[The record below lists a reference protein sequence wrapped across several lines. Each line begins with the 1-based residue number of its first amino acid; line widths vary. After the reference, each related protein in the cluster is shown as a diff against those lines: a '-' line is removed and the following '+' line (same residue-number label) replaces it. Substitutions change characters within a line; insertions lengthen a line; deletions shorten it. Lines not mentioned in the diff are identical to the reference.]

1 MSFLGLAFLCR
12 LDAQPNA
19 MCFPIISSGER
30 FRYGFS
36 RLARLRKIARKTG
49 CPVLFFGCPAQS
61 CATFACGKLLF
72 ATFRCLGKLVV
83 KQERV
88 LKMLVLHSILD
99 HTWVQCVGHTCSHG
113 PRFPQK
119 ESEHEKRHVQAQKH
133 EPVDGLRL
141 ARSNFK
147 YLRRWRQQVVLRC
160 NILCRSD

>member
-1 MSFLGLAFLCR
+1 MPFLGHAFLR
-12 LDAQPNA
+12 LLDAQPNA

-30 FRYGFS
+30 FRFGFS

-49 CPVLFFGCPAQS
+49 CPALFFGCPAQS
-61 CATFACGKLLF
+61 CATFTCGKLLLD
-72 ATFRCLGKLVV
+72 TCCCLGKPVV

-88 LKMLVLHSILD
+88 LKCWRCIVSSIVRGCHVLGMLAPMVRAS
-99 HTWVQCVGHTCSHG
+99 
-113 PRFPQK
+113 PRKSMK
-119 ESEHEKRHVQAQKH
+119 ERHVPAQKH
-133 EPVDGLRL
+133 ELVDGLRL